1 VERECEDVE
10 GREERIMSR
19 TEFSTGRVGEGR
31 IGRDFFAPH
40 HFFVEDSVLDI
51 IAMKSRDS
59 QLFTNCKQLK
69 FAGKDGKFYATDCA
83 SVEGLFRII
92 QSIPSP
98 KVEPFKRWMGKRV
111 KRLWSPPP
119 WNAPTVI
126 EGVVPSI

>member
-51 IAMKSRDS
+51 IWV
-59 QLFTNCKQLK
+59 N
-69 FAGKDGKFYATDCA
+69 
-83 SVEGLFRII
+83 E
-92 QSIPSP
+92 
-98 KVEPFKRWMGKRV
+98 
-111 KRLWSPPP
+111 
-119 WNAPTVI
+119 
-126 EGVVPSI
+126 

>member
-51 IAMKSRDS
+51 IKERNTNLS
-59 QLFTNCKQLK
+59 QKWVN
-69 FAGKDGKFYATDCA
+69 
-83 SVEGLFRII
+83 E
-92 QSIPSP
+92 
-98 KVEPFKRWMGKRV
+98 
-111 KRLWSPPP
+111 
-119 WNAPTVI
+119 
-126 EGVVPSI
+126 